1 MNKTEYRPDY
11 RLTVTL
17 TDAPPIRIY
26 TADWPTIAHV
36 PDGHDR
42 WIVIR
47 RHADGRTLVS
57 AVNREADPVRRAG
70 YLVPAGEN
78 PAHSINAAAYAAGL
92 STTLA
97 DQAIAALPAVDLEDS
112 DDGRIAVR
120 LLPETWASIVAR
132 LRECG
137 WEDIPKR
144 IESQLG
150 LGKEQA
156 R

>member
-1 MNKTEYRPDY
+1 MNQKHY

-17 TDAPPIRIY
+17 TDAPPVRIY
-26 TADWPTIAHV
+26 TADWPTIVHI

-57 AVNREADPVRRAG
+57 AVNRELDPVRRAG

-78 PAHSINAAAYAAGL
+78 PAEFIRDAADAADL
-92 STTLA
+92 PETLA
-97 DQAIAALPAVDLEDS
+97 DQAIAALPAESLEDADS
-112 DDGRIAVR
+112 RTPVR
-120 LLPETWASIVAR
+120 FYRETWEDIVAA
-132 LRECG
+132 LRKCG
-137 WEDIPKR
+137 WEHIPRDI
-144 IESQLG
+144 EEQAG

-156 R
+156 L

>member
-1 MNKTEYRPDY
+1 MNHY

-17 TDAPPIRIY
+17 TDAPPVRIY
-26 TADWPTIAHV
+26 TADWPTVGHL

-57 AVNREADPVRRAG
+57 AVNRELDPVRRAG

-78 PAHSINAAAYAAGL
+78 PAQAIRMAATHAQL
-92 STTLA
+92 STELA
-97 DQAIAALPAVDLEDS
+97 DQAIAALPAESLE
-112 DDGRIAVR
+112 DDGRVAVR
-120 LLPETWASIVAR
+120 LLPETWANIIFR

-144 IESQLG
+144 IEFQLG

-156 R
+156 L